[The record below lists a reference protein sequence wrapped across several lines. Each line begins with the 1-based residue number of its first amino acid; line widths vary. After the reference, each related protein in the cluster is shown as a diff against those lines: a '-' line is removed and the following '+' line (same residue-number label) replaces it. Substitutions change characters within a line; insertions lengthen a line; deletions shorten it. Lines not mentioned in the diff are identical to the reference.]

1 MSQGLI
7 GKKGWFSN
15 SYSVT
20 STCTEAKKSPIQL
33 PNSPAPAVSVYL
45 NVDGVPV
52 ATAEGF
58 TPGSGNSEFN
68 MLPIN
73 TIQDLVAGQVVT
85 IEAYFST
92 NCYFAAEPDH
102 INIHF
107 TGQALMLS
115 EPTYD
120 EN

>member
-1 MSQGLI
+1 M
-7 GKKGWFSN
+7 
-15 SYSVT
+15 
-20 STCTEAKKSPIQL
+20 
-33 PNSPAPAVSVYL
+33 SVYL

-52 ATAEGF
+52 ATAEGV
-58 TPGSGNSEFN
+58 TPGPGNSVFN

-92 NCYFAAEPDH
+92 NCYFAAEGDN

-107 TGQALMLS
+107 TGQALVLS

-120 EN
+120 DK